1 MSDIK
6 TIIKAHSNPLHIDF
20 RELYQYRELLWS
32 LALRDLKVKYAQTI
46 VGFVWAIINPLLTML
61 LLSFVFGKVVQVDT
75 DGIPHP
81 VFTMIGLVAWTYFA
95 SLVSDAGNSVLNNQN
110 MIKKI
115 YFPRLVLPLS
125 KAISGLVD
133 FGISL
138 LLLLLLMLYYGVM
151 PSNNVMYTP
160 LFIVVILLFGIT
172 AGIWISA
179 LTVRYRDVKFVV
191 PFILQLGVYA
201 SPIAY
206 AMSAVPTE
214 YLPYFRLN
222 PMVGV
227 IEGFRWSIMG
237 TSAPDQ
243 YIYWSVLAI
252 FILFI
257 LGIFY
262 FNKVEKVMA
271 DIL

>member
-1 MSDIK
+1 MSEFK
-6 TIIKAHSNPLHIDF
+6 TIIKSKSNPFSIDF

-61 LLSFVFGKVVQVDT
+61 LLTFVFGQVVQVDT
-75 DGIPHP
+75 EGIPHP
-81 VFTMIGLVAWTYFA
+81 VFTMIGLVAWTYFS
-95 SLVSDAGNSVLNNQN
+95 SLVSDAGNSVLSNQN

-115 YFPRLVLPLS
+115 YFPRLILPLS

-133 FGISL
+133 FSISL
-138 LLLLLLMLYYGVM
+138 GLLMVLMLYYGVV
-151 PSNNVMYTP
+151 PSQNIIYIP
-160 LFIVVILLFGIT
+160 IFIGLILLFGIT
-172 AGIWISA
+172 AGLWISA
-179 LTVRYRDVKFVV
+179 LTVRYRDVKFVI

-206 AMSAVPTE
+206 AMSAVPKE
-214 YLPYFRLN
+214 YLFYFKLN

-227 IEGFRWSIMG
+227 IEGFRWCLVG
-237 TSAPDQ
+237 TSTPDD
-243 YIYWSVLAI
+243 YIYWSILTVI
-252 FILFI
+252 VLFI
-257 LGIFY
+257 LGLFY